1 MQFRNNLK
9 IVNIVKPED
18 YILKQLEDSINLI
31 RSLETQSKTIIAVA
45 EEMVKAFRRG
55 NKALLFGNGGSAADA
70 QHIACELQGKFYQKR
85 EPLAAL
91 ALTTNT
97 SILTAI
103 ANDYSFEEVFVRQVK
118 ALVKKGDIAIGLSTS
133 GNSPNV
139 LRALSEAKNL
149 GAITIGLDR
158 QGRKA
163 EKYSGLCPLCAF
175 RGDPSNSGSSYYH
188 GPYYLLSGGG
198 RPLWK

>member
-1 MQFRNNLK
+1 M
-9 IVNIVKPED
+9 KPED
-18 YILKQLEDSINLI
+18 YILKQLEDSINLG
-31 RSLETQSKTIIAVA
+31 RSLETQSKTIIAIA
-45 EEMVKAFRRG
+45 EEMAKAFLRG

-118 ALVKKGDIAIGLSTS
+118 ALVKKGDIAIGISTS

-139 LRALSEAKNL
+139 LRALIEAKNL
-149 GAITIGLDR
+149 GAITIGLT
-158 QGRKA
+158 GRGGKLKNIA
-163 EKYSGLCPLCAF
+163 DYALSV
-175 RGDPSNSGSSYYH
+175 PSEDTPRIQEAHITLGHIICSLVEDSLFGN
-188 GPYYLLSGGG
+188 
-198 RPLWK
+198 KKE